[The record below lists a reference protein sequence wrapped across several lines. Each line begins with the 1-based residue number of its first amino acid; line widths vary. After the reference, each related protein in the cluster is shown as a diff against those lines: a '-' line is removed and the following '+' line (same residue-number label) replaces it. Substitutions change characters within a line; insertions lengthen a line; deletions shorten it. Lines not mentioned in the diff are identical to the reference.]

1 MIIYLRENSYKSF
14 LFGCK
19 EYSRIRIIIKLVLII
34 IKNTI
39 ESKRYHNLA
48 NTSTSWFKYGL
59 NFSEFI

>member
-48 NTSTSWFKYGL
+48 NTSTS
-59 NFSEFI
+59 